1 MRLAEIDG
9 KALLRRHGLAVPRG
23 VLLRAGEEAP
33 AEAAQWPGHLVKAQV
48 LEGGRGKRG
57 LVRRLGDL
65 AELAETR
72 RRIAAALNDADAPL
86 LLEEAVAIAREIYL
100 AVRIDGTRQ
109 GLELL
114 VAREG
119 GEDVETTKSLLRIPL
134 DAATAVTADM
144 LYPDLATL
152 FARDVAGRLAR
163 YAVRLPEIAR
173 REDLELLEI
182 NPLVLTPDG
191 RLIACDAKIV
201 RDDSA
206 AFRHDP
212 DEFPLSRALAERALT
227 PLERAARDLGFHLV
241 EMEGDVALVTSGAGL
256 GMMMMDLLADHGLEA
271 ACFMDNLRGAPDE
284 TMAERLRIARAI
296 AQRPQVEGD
305 RIPDRAGL
313 ALARRP
319 DRCAAGLA
327 RGRASAEA
335 PLRRHRRGP
344 RRRPHDERRGGG
356 GEARRRRH
364 RGLHRSDRTGARG
377 GGGGGCK
384 AESLRSGSLRPATPR
399 RTRGVTPAAGPPPN
413 TCPDASRRPSR
424 APRDASRRTPAARP
438 RAASRRCRSSG

>member
-9 KALLRRHGLAVPRG
+9 KALLRRHGLAVPRSA
-23 VLLRAGEEAP
+23 LLRADEAAP
-33 AEAAQWPGHLVKAQV
+33 ADAAQWPGHLVKAQV

-65 AELAETR
+65 AELVETR
-72 RRIAAALNDADAPL
+72 RRILAALDDADAPL
-86 LLEEAVAIAREIYL
+86 LLEEAVPIAREIYL

-114 VAREG
+114 VAGEG
-119 GEDVETTKSLLRIPL
+119 GEEVETTAALLRIPL
-134 DAATAVTADM
+134 AAAAPASADM

-163 YAVRLPEIAR
+163 YAARLPEIAR

-182 NPLVLTPDG
+182 NPLALTPDG

-227 PLERAARDLGFHLV
+227 PLERSARELGFHLV
-241 EMEGDVALVTSGAGL
+241 EMEGDVALVTAGAGL
-256 GMMMMDLLADHGLEA
+256 GMMMMDLLADHGLKA

-296 AQRPQVEGD
+296 AQRPQVKAIVFQTVLASRSLAE
-305 RIPDRAGL
+305 RIEALL
-313 ALARRP
+313 AWLAAEP
-319 DRCAAGLA
+319 LPKPLFVGIAAGHAAA
-327 RGRASAEA
+327 RTMSAEA
-335 PLRRHRRGP
+335 AVAKLG
-344 RRRPHDERRGGG
+344 
-356 GEARRRRH
+356 
-364 RGLHRSDRTGARG
+364 
-377 GGGGGCK
+377 
-384 AESLRSGSLRPATPR
+384 
-399 RTRGVTPAAGPPPN
+399 AAGIAAFTDPIELV
-413 TCPDASRRPSR
+413 R
-424 APRDASRRTPAARP
+424 AVAEAAG
-438 RAASRRCRSSG
+438 AKGKG